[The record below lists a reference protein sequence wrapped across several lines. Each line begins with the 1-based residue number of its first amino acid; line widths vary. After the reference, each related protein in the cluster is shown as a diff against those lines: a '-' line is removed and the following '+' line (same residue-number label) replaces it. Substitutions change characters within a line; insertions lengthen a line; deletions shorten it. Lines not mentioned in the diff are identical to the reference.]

1 MPDYKNTSRFKK
13 PFTSGGSSR
22 SRSPYADGPREMHQA
37 KCSNCSKP
45 CEVPF
50 KPNGKK
56 PVFCKDCFSR
66 DGDRPAAPSYQKKE
80 YGPARESRP
89 YAAPAPDRRIDDLT
103 RQLANV
109 EAKLDTLLQLA
120 QPAPTSLG
128 DVVSSVTPK
137 KAVVK
142 KAKAVKK

>member
-22 SRSPYADGPREMHQA
+22 SSRSYSDAPRELHQA
-37 KCSNCSKP
+37 KCSNCHKM

-56 PVFCKDCFSR
+56 PVFCKECFGR
-66 DGDRPAAPSYQKKE
+66 DDERSGVPSYQKKE
-80 YGPARESRP
+80 YGSIRESRP

-109 EAKLDTLLQLA
+109 EAKLDALLQLA
-120 QPAPTSLG
+120 SKT
-128 DVVSSVTPK
+128 
-137 KAVVK
+137 KAG
-142 KAKAVKK
+142 